1 VSAGKKKRPSVPQR
15 APAPARVRRRAAPPR
30 IAKPVKAVKR
40 AEPVSAPRAKTLR
53 AASANGG
60 WTRDEA
66 PTRGDAPLRLL
77 APDGAWLGEG
87 SGPDLPD
94 ATLLALFK
102 GMLEVRLLDG
112 RMLNLQRQ
120 GRIGFYG
127 QSTGQEAAIIG
138 SAAAATAQDWVAP
151 ALREAGVAVWRG
163 LPLARLIAQCMARDG
178 EPSRGRQMPCHHT
191 FRAGNF
197 ISMSSVIATQ
207 IVHATGIALAA
218 KLKRDPVVAIGYLG
232 DSTTSEHDFHC
243 ALNFAAVW
251 KAPVVFVCQ
260 NNQWAI
266 SVPVSR
272 QTAARTLAAK
282 AVAYGMPGVRV
293 DGNDVLAVHFA
304 TKRAV
309 ERARGGGG
317 PTFLEALTYR
327 RMGHSSSDDPTKY
340 RDSSEVAKW
349 EQLDP
354 IDRMRR
360 HLLARGLLTKA
371 KEERLEEEFQAAISA
386 AITEAEALPEPPPES
401 LVEDVFATPTPQ
413 LLAQREELLRS
424 LGEGGAPTAARAHGR

>member
-1 VSAGKKKRPSVPQR
+1 MSAKRKKRTSVPQR
-15 APAPARVRRRAAPPR
+15 APAPARARRRAAPPR
-30 IAKPVKAVKR
+30 VAKPVKAVK
-40 AEPVSAPRAKTLR
+40 PVSAPRAKTLR

-94 ATLLALFK
+94 AMLLALFK
-102 GMLEVRLLDG
+102 GMLQVRLLDG

-232 DSTTSEHDFHC
+232 DGATSEHDFHC

-340 RDSSEVAKW
+340 RDSAEVAKW

-386 AITEAEALPEPPPES
+386 AITEAEALPEPAPES
-401 LVEDVFATPTPQ
+401 LVEDVFAAPTPQ

-424 LGEGGAPTAARAHGR
+424 LGQGGAPTAARAHGR

>member
-1 VSAGKKKRPSVPQR
+1 MSAGKKKRPSVPQR

-232 DSTTSEHDFHC
+232 DGATSEHDFHC

-251 KAPVVFVCQ
+251 KAPSRNGRRPAAPVKVPSGNTSTDCPSRIALAILSMGTTSGPA
-260 NNQWAI
+260 WAE
-266 SVPVSR
+266 SR
-272 QTAARTLAAK
+272 TGRSAPSREGRTRKACSARS
-282 AVAYGMPGVRV
+282 
-293 DGNDVLAVHFA
+293 
-304 TKRAV
+304 
-309 ERARGGGG
+309 
-317 PTFLEALTYR
+317 YR
-327 RMGHSSSDDPTKY
+327 M
-340 RDSSEVAKW
+340 
-349 EQLDP
+349 
-354 IDRMRR
+354 
-360 HLLARGLLTKA
+360 
-371 KEERLEEEFQAAISA
+371 
-386 AITEAEALPEPPPES
+386 
-401 LVEDVFATPTPQ
+401 
-413 LLAQREELLRS
+413 
-424 LGEGGAPTAARAHGR
+424 